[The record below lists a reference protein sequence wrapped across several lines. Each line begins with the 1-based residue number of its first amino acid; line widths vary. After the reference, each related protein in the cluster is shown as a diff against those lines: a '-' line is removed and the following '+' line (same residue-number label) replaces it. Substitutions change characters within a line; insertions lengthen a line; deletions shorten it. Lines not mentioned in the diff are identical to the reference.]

1 MQHNRYFFYV
11 GRPQQHW
18 QNNGWISWTAC
29 FLNISESMDIMSK
42 KGTAK
47 GCIAAIASC
56 WHRSRKWSDDL
67 TTKDLALSDPAHYSA
82 EQVWIVS
89 NRLGNADFHVD
100 QCLYVICVSVFV
112 RGWARMLVR
121 AFHFLKIS
129 VPNGLLHWFSYYVY
143 ANSGF
148 WYPYVTFLSWKISY
162 FWKTCKKNFWC
173 VT

>member
-1 MQHNRYFFYV
+1 MYSSYCQLLAQV
-11 GRPQQHW
+11 
-18 QNNGWISWTAC
+18 
-29 FLNISESMDIMSK
+29 
-42 KGTAK
+42 AK
-47 GCIAAIASC
+47 VIRWFDYIY
-56 WHRSRKWSDDL
+56 

-121 AFHFLKIS
+121 AFHFLRIS

-162 FWKTCKKNFWC
+162 FWKTCKNFFGALRN
-173 VT
+173 TISLLPPLPPLLT